1 MERQRRLNRAV
12 TNVDQRYVTNWF
24 FVFWVR
30 AFSLAHTVH
39 RVLTVYDGCGF
50 FICRYAFL
58 WRSLNGLRLY
68 DERAGRKWQ
77 PMVVICHMP
86 LHNSYC
92 LLPNSLWVLETVMF
106 LSLSLFV
113 PSMLTF
119 LNSSGKYVYHML

>member
-1 MERQRRLNRAV
+1 MLIRGTLQTGFSYFGFAHFHMRTQYTGYLLYMTAV
-12 TNVDQRYVTNWF
+12 VF
-24 FVFWVR
+24 F
-30 AFSLAHTVH
+30 T
-39 RVLTVYDGCGF
+39 
-50 FICRYAFL
+50 CRYAFL

-92 LLPNSLWVLETVMF
+92 LLPNSLWVLETEMF